1 MSKKHK
7 HCFLILF
14 NLVNN
19 INFGSIVHF
28 ISQFLSS
35 LMFEITMYLCV
46 SCFKVLRNCLV
57 VCYHDGYH
65 RPSSRHSMLDC
76 VKNQQSKSK
85 YLAFSNF
92 NQKKTKK
99 THLLPS
105 FGFVYFCVDLIPWVC
120 CVLLCCFCFWGTSLD
135 FVTKYEPISSDC
147 ETTPPMA
154 PLPSLFLSSSGHV
167 AD

>member
-92 NQKKTKK
+92 NQKKKK
-99 THLLPS
+99 NPPFTL
-105 FGFVYFCVDLIPWVC
+105 FWFC
-120 CVLLCCFCFWGTSLD
+120 
-135 FVTKYEPISSDC
+135 
-147 ETTPPMA
+147 
-154 PLPSLFLSSSGHV
+154 LFLCGSNTLSFLCFTLLFLFLGYITGFCY
-167 AD
+167 

>member
-1 MSKKHK
+1 
-7 HCFLILF
+7 
-14 NLVNN
+14 
-19 INFGSIVHF
+19 
-28 ISQFLSS
+28 
-35 LMFEITMYLCV
+35 MYLCV

-92 NQKKTKK
+92 NQKKKPQ
-99 THLLPS
+99 LLPS
-105 FGFVYFCVDLIPWVC
+105 FGLFISVWIYYLEFAVFYFVVVVF
-120 CVLLCCFCFWGTSLD
+120 GTSLD

-154 PLPSLFLSSSGHV
+154 LFT
-167 AD
+167 

>member
-1 MSKKHK
+1 MSKKHT

-92 NQKKTKK
+92 NQKKKPTFYP
-99 THLLPS
+99 LL
-105 FGFVYFCVDLIPWVC
+105 VC
-120 CVLLCCFCFWGTSLD
+120 
-135 FVTKYEPISSDC
+135 
-147 ETTPPMA
+147 
-154 PLPSLFLSSSGHV
+154 LFLCGSNTLSLPCFTLLLLFLVHHWIL
-167 AD
+167 